1 MREEIRE
8 RKKNNKGFSLVE
20 LIIVIAIM
28 AILVAILAP
37 QFLKYVE
44 RSRNTA
50 DIANAREITNA
61 IIAYAADPES
71 GWTLKTGTVTVTGT
85 SATASDEQIT
95 QALYDAGIT
104 SKATGTELDVRCKS
118 KTSWTDYKIEIKEN
132 TGSGTV
138 TTEDSIMFVYT
149 ANGSGASRF
158 ASAFQQGSGSSG
170 SSGSGSG
177 GTTGGDSGST
187 GGDSGSTGG
196 DSGTGGTGTTT
207 P

>member
-50 DIANAREITNA
+50 DVANAREMSNA
-61 IIAYAADPES
+61 VIAYIADSEVEDTIEQGKTTIKTS
-71 GWTLKTGTVTVTGT
+71 STGTEVTGT
-85 SATASDEQIT
+85 SPTTVAN
-95 QALYDAGIT
+95 ALREAGIT
-104 SKATGTELDVRCKS
+104 TNEGDKLNDIKCKS
-118 KTSWTDYKIEIKEN
+118 KTTWKEYQIDVN
-132 TGSGTV
+132 VDANGIITF
-138 TTEDSIMFVYT
+138 EYT
-149 ANGSGASRF
+149 ATPDSERRF
-158 ASAFQQGSGSSG
+158 AASFQQGTGSSD

-177 GTTGGDSGST
+177 GTTGGDSGSGGGTT
-187 GGDSGSTGG
+187 GGGTGDSTGG
-196 DSGTGGTGTTT
+196 NAGG
-207 P
+207 